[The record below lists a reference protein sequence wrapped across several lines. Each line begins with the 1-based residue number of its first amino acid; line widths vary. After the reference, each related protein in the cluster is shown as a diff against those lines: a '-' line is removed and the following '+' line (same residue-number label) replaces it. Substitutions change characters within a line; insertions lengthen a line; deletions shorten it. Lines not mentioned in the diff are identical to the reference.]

1 MTTTA
6 EPSNEQRQYGEY
18 VIESVLGRGAM
29 GMVYLARDKRIGRKV
44 ALKTVQ
50 VEQQFDD
57 DADANEFYLR
67 LQREAEVCG
76 SMQHPNIVTLYE
88 PGYTNTVISYL
99 ATEYIDGESLR
110 QRLKRSKPLPL
121 AEAVRIGED
130 ILRGLVYAHTKG
142 IIHRD
147 IKPANILLTLEGQA
161 KIADFGIARPV
172 DSSLT
177 AAGSMLGTPNYMSPE
192 QVRCGEIT
200 TRSDLFSVGVVL
212 YEMLTGQKPFTAPEL
227 TGILR
232 NVVELV
238 PPLASQVNAEVPEPL
253 ARFVARLFEKKPE
266 DRIDSAA
273 TALAELQKLKA
284 QIAPVKLEVIEEL
297 SPDMAIASATPKAD
311 RSMHSSTDRN
321 FDDVTPP
328 VTSVHG
334 TGAIPPTLF
343 WAVVSPLAAI
353 LIIAGTVIRLNSD
366 PRPSV
371 TIPATKQ
378 AEFVAKRHA
387 LDEARQLFAAAQY
400 EQSVNAYDD
409 YLRRYPNSITAQN
422 GRNEAAKALDAAK
435 SKTSVTA
442 RASAPKKTPEK
453 EQPQPSRFKRF
464 MNKITGKK
472 K

>member
-1 MTTTA
+1 
-6 EPSNEQRQYGEY
+6 
-18 VIESVLGRGAM
+18 
-29 GMVYLARDKRIGRKV
+29 
-44 ALKTVQ
+44 
-50 VEQQFDD
+50 
-57 DADANEFYLR
+57 
-67 LQREAEVCG
+67 
-76 SMQHPNIVTLYE
+76 
-88 PGYTNTVISYL
+88 
-99 ATEYIDGESLR
+99 
-110 QRLKRSKPLPL
+110 
-121 AEAVRIGED
+121 
-130 ILRGLVYAHTKG
+130 
-142 IIHRD
+142 
-147 IKPANILLTLEGQA
+147 
-161 KIADFGIARPV
+161 
-172 DSSLT
+172 
-177 AAGSMLGTPNYMSPE
+177 
-192 QVRCGEIT
+192 
-200 TRSDLFSVGVVL
+200 
-212 YEMLTGQKPFTAPEL
+212 L

-297 SPDMAIASATPKAD
+297 SPDMAIASPKAD

-353 LIIAGTVIRLNSD
+353 LIIAGTVIRLNTD